1 MTITTALSPARSHAF
16 HTTVAA
22 QHQRGGQVQF
32 SLPPVQDATASAGSS
47 TPAAVRAP
55 AASGAGAL
63 SRNTLPIAVPVGTI
77 AGLTASVPAAAPT
90 PTPPAHR
97 PVGKPGVT
105 LPIAVPIA
113 GGGSGGLGTVT
124 PLQPVSAAPP
134 PTNRPG
140 NPIVTLPIAPVSGIG
155 TLSNQGNFLSAQ
167 LITRLY
173 QRGG

>member
-22 QHQRGGQVQF
+22 QQKRGGQVQF
-32 SLPPVQDATASAGSS
+32 SLPPVQDATASVGGS
-47 TPAAVRAP
+47 TPAAVRVP

-77 AGLTASVPAAAPT
+77 AGLTASVPAATAIPT
-90 PTPPAHR
+90 PAHQ

-124 PLQPVSAAPP
+124 PLQPVRAAPP
-134 PTNRPG
+134 PTNGPG

-155 TLSNQGNFLSAQ
+155 TLSSQGNFLSAQ